1 MAQFSRTWWGQ
12 RFIAALE
19 QFTDPARLGRG
30 RSYAHGGRILDYTLA
45 NGTVTARVRGSI
57 NPYFGVY
64 KEPIYRTS
72 ITIKAITAAD
82 WTKVI
87 RQIASRADLVT
98 KLLMKEMP
106 DTIEAAFSELGLHL
120 LPHSQSDFVT
130 KCSCPD
136 YANPCKHIAGVYYL
150 LASAL
155 DQDPFIMFE
164 LRGLS
169 RDALR
174 AELARSPL
182 GRILTSALESNDVPV
197 EPVESYYTRPTKKPA
212 VARRGNSRTSHK
224 EFWTGAKRPPAPP
237 APASQASVSALL
249 IKKQGDYPP
258 FWHKDV
264 SFISVMEELY
274 DRVRTKNRQMK

>member
-30 RSYAHGGRILDYTLA
+30 RSYASGGRILDYTLA

-72 ITIKAITAAD
+72 ITIKAISAAD

-98 KLLMKEMP
+98 KLLMNEMP
-106 DTIEAAFSELGLHL
+106 DTIEDAFSGLGLHL
-120 LPHSQSDFVT
+120 LPHSERDFVT
-130 KCSCPD
+130 DCSCPD
-136 YANPCKHIAGVYYL
+136 WANPCKHIAGVYYL

-155 DQDPFIMFE
+155 DHDPFVMFE

-169 RDALR
+169 RDDLR

-182 GRILTSALESNDVPV
+182 GQILASALVSTDVPV
-197 EPVESYYTRPTKKPA
+197 EPVESYYTRPTREPA
-212 VARRGNSRTSHK
+212 VMASHK
-224 EFWTGAKRPPAPP
+224 EFWTGPKRLPAPL
-237 APASQASVSALL
+237 APSAQASVPALL
-249 IKKQGDYPP
+249 IKKQGDFPP

-264 SFISVMEELY
+264 SFINVMEELY
-274 DRVRTKNRQMK
+274 NRVRTKNGQMK

>member
-30 RSYAHGGRILDYTLA
+30 RSYASGGRILDHKLA

-64 KEPIYRTS
+64 KEPIYRTT
-72 ITIKAITAAD
+72 ITIRPISSAD
-82 WTKVI
+82 WTKAI
-87 RQIASRADLVT
+87 RKIASRADLVT
-98 KLLMKEMP
+98 KLLMNEMP
-106 DTIEAAFSELGLHL
+106 DTIEDAFSGLGLHL
-120 LPHSQSDFVT
+120 LPHSERDFET
-130 KCSCPD
+130 DCSCPD
-136 YANPCKHIAGVYYL
+136 WANPCKHIAGVYYL
-150 LASAL
+150 LASEL
-155 DQDPFIMFE
+155 DRDPFLMFE

-169 RDALR
+169 RDALH
-174 AELARSPL
+174 AELVRSPL
-182 GRILTSALESNDVPV
+182 GQILSSALKSDDVPAV
-197 EPVESYYTRPTKKPA
+197 EPVESYYTRPDRELNA
-212 VARRGNSRTSHK
+212 VVASHK
-224 EFWTGAKRPPAPP
+224 EFWTGAKRLPAPP
-237 APASQASVSALL
+237 VAPSQPAVPALL

>member
-1 MAQFSRTWWGQ
+1 MMAQFSRTWWGQ
-12 RFIAALE
+12 RFIEALE

-30 RSYAHGGRILDYTLA
+30 RSYASGGRIIEYTLVK
-45 NGTVTARVRGSI
+45 GTVNARVRGSI

-64 KEPIYRTS
+64 KEPIYKTS
-72 ITIKAITAAD
+72 ITIKSITAAD

-87 RQIASRADLVT
+87 RQIASRADLIT
-98 KLLMKEMP
+98 KLLMNEMP
-106 DTIEAAFSELGLHL
+106 DTIEDAFSELGLYL
-120 LPHSQSDFVT
+120 LPHSERDFET
-130 KCSCPD
+130 SCSCPD
-136 YANPCKHIAGVYYL
+136 WANPCKHIAGVYYL

-155 DQDPFIMFE
+155 DQDPFVMFE

-169 RDALR
+169 RDDLHT
-174 AELARSPL
+174 ELVKTPL
-182 GRILTSALESNDVPV
+182 GKILASALTTNDVPPV
-197 EPVESYYTRPTKKPA
+197 EPVESYYTPPTKDPVVV
-212 VARRGNSRTSHK
+212 VASHK
-224 EFWTGAKRPPAPP
+224 DFWTGTKRLPAPL
-237 APASQASVSALL
+237 ATASQANVPALL

>member
-12 RFIAALE
+12 RFITALE

-30 RSYAHGGRILDYTLA
+30 RSYAHGGRILNYTLA
-45 NGTVTARVRGSI
+45 HGTVTASVRGSI

-64 KEPIYRTS
+64 TEPLYETS
-72 ITIKAITAAD
+72 ITIKAITAAN

-98 KLLMKEMP
+98 KLLMNEMP
-106 DTIEAAFSELGLHL
+106 DTIEDAFSELGLHL
-120 LPHSQSDFVT
+120 LPHSQRDFVT
-130 KCSCPD
+130 TCSCPD

-155 DQDPFIMFE
+155 DHDPFLMFE

-169 RDALR
+169 REDLR
-174 AELARSPL
+174 AELAQSPL
-182 GRILTSALESNDVPV
+182 GQILASAMVAKDVPI
-197 EPVESYYTRPTKKPA
+197 ESVESYYTRPVRELTA
-212 VARRGNSRTSHK
+212 ETGVTSHK
-224 EFWTGAKRPPAPP
+224 AFWTGAKRLPAPP
-237 APASQASVSALL
+237 ANPPQSAVSAIL

-258 FWHKDV
+258 FWQKDI

-274 DRVRTKNRQMK
+274 ERVRTKNRQVKNP

>member
-19 QFTDPARLGRG
+19 EFTDPARLGRG
-30 RSYAHGGRILDYTLA
+30 RSYASGGRILEYTLA
-45 NGTVTARVRGSI
+45 KGTVTARVRGSI

-64 KEPIYRTS
+64 KEPIYRTT
-72 ITIKAITAAD
+72 ITIKAISSAD
-82 WTKVI
+82 WTKAI

-98 KLLMKEMP
+98 KLLMNEMP
-106 DTIEAAFSELGLHL
+106 DTIEDAFSGLGLHL
-120 LPHSQSDFVT
+120 LPHSERDFVT
-130 KCSCPD
+130 DCSCPD
-136 YANPCKHIAGVYYL
+136 YANPCKHIAGVCYL

-155 DQDPFIMFE
+155 DHDPFLMFE

-169 RDALR
+169 RDDLHT
-174 AELARSPL
+174 ELARSPL
-182 GRILTSALESNDVPV
+182 GQILASALVSTEVPV
-197 EPVESYYTRPTKKPA
+197 EPVESYYTRPIREPA
-212 VARRGNSRTSHK
+212 AVVASHK
-224 EFWTGAKRPPAPP
+224 EFWTGAKRPPAPL
-237 APASQASVSALL
+237 AAASQASVPALL

-274 DRVRTKNRQMK
+274 DRIRTKNRQMK